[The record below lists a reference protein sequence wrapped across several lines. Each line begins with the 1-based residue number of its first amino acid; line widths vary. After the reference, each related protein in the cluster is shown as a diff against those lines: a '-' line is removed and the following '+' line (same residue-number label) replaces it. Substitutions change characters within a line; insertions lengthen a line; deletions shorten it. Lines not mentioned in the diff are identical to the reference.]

1 MKARYKEFVVEVV
14 ETNGGWSTI
23 QFADGMQRKVRN
35 GEWVEMIEE
44 KVEYTLAEA
53 LAEEAEMLKTRRCVN
68 TTYNPSHYVKAKS
81 KSGHATLHN
90 GDSIATLWA
99 DMTLEEIY
107 KAASMILKV
116 PHQQL
121 VDKYAHLNV
130 GMQRMNLGN
139 RVRAATKKMQ
149 GPYKLKFVD

>member
-35 GEWVEMIEE
+35 GEWVEMIDE
-44 KVEYTLAEA
+44 KVEYTLQEA
-53 LAEEAEMLKTRRCVN
+53 LAEEAEMGKVRRCVN
-68 TTYNPSHYVKAKS
+68 TTYDPSHYVKAKS

-90 GDSIATLWA
+90 GDPVAQKMAT
-99 DMTLEEIY
+99 MTLDEIY
-107 KAASMILKV
+107 EFAASYIPTML
-116 PHQQL
+116 PDEL
-121 VDKYAHLNV
+121 RAKYAHLNP

-139 RVRAATKKMQ
+139 RVRAAIKKTMQ
-149 GPYKLKFVD
+149 Q

>member
-1 MKARYKEFVVEVV
+1 MKARYKEFVVEIV

-35 GEWVEMIEE
+35 GEWVEMIDE

-53 LAEEAEMLKTRRCVN
+53 LAEEAEMGKIRRCVN

-90 GDSIATLWA
+90 GDRVAL
-99 DMTLEEIY
+99 DLGKMTLDEIY
-107 KAASMILKV
+107 THVAMMTGHDETALRKI
-116 PHQQL
+116 
-121 VDKYAHLNV
+121 YAHLNP

-139 RVRAATKKMQ
+139 RLRAWYKKNTKTTEFK
-149 GPYKLKFVD
+149 VA

>member
-53 LAEEAEMLKTRRCVN
+53 LAEEAEMGKIRRCVN
-68 TTYNPSHYVKAKS
+68 TTYNPEHYVKAKS

-90 GDSIATLWA
+90 GDPVAQKLATMDL
-99 DMTLEEIY
+99 DDIY
-107 KAASMILKV
+107 SYTATVLKM
-116 PHQQL
+116 PKQEL
-121 VDKYAHLNV
+121 IDKYAHLNV

-139 RVRAATKKMQ
+139 RVRAAAKKAAQ
-149 GPYKLKFVD
+149 A

>member
-35 GEWVEMIEE
+35 GEWVEMIDE

-53 LAEEAEMLKTRRCVN
+53 LAEEAEMGKIRRCVN
-68 TTYNPSHYVKAKS
+68 TTYDPSHYIKAKS

-90 GDSIATLWA
+90 GDPVAQKLA
-99 DMTLEEIY
+99 DMDLDDIY
-107 KAASMILKV
+107 SYTATVLKM
-116 PHQQL
+116 PKQEL
-121 VDKYAHLNV
+121 LDKYAHLNI

-139 RVRAATKKMQ
+139 RVRAALKKAQ
-149 GPYKLKFVD
+149 A

>member
-1 MKARYKEFVVEVV
+1 MKARYKEFVVDVV

-53 LAEEAEMLKTRRCVN
+53 LAEEAEMLKVRRCVN
-68 TTYNPSHYVKAKS
+68 TTYDPSHYVKAKS

-90 GDSIATLWA
+90 GDPVALELSTMDLETIYYHAATVLNIPVY
-99 DMTLEEIY
+99 DLQT
-107 KAASMILKV
+107 
-116 PHQQL
+116 
-121 VDKYAHLNV
+121 KYSHLNP
-130 GMQRMNLGN
+130 GMQRMCLGN
-139 RVRAATKKMQ
+139 RIRAALKKAQ
-149 GPYKLKFVD
+149 A

>member
-35 GEWVEMIEE
+35 SEWVEMIDE
-44 KVEYTLAEA
+44 KVEYTLQEA
-53 LAEEAEMLKTRRCVN
+53 LAEEQEMLKVRRCVN
-68 TTYNPSHYVKAKS
+68 TTYDPSHYVKAKS

-90 GDSIATLWA
+90 GDHTAQTLAEMDLDQIFAHVAIMTGHDEIALRK
-99 DMTLEEIY
+99 M
-107 KAASMILKV
+107 
-116 PHQQL
+116 
-121 VDKYAHLNV
+121 YAHLNP

-139 RVRAATKKMQ
+139 RVRAAAKKMQ
-149 GPYKLKFVD
+149 A

>member
-44 KVEYTLAEA
+44 KVEYTLQEA
-53 LAEEAEMLKTRRCVN
+53 LAEEAEMGKIRRCVN
-68 TTYNPSHYVKAKS
+68 TTYDPSHYVKAKS

-90 GDSIATLWA
+90 GDHVAQKLA
-99 DMTLEEIY
+99 DMDLDDIY
-107 KAASMILKV
+107 SYTATVLKMSK
-116 PHQQL
+116 QEL
-121 VDKYAHLNV
+121 KDKYSHLNP
-130 GMQRMNLGN
+130 GMQRMCLGN
-139 RVRAATKKMQ
+139 RVRAAAKKAQ
-149 GPYKLKFVD
+149 A

>member
-53 LAEEAEMLKTRRCVN
+53 LAEEQEMLKTRRCVN
-68 TTYNPSHYVKAKS
+68 TTYNPEHYVKAKS

-90 GDSIATLWA
+90 GDPVAQKLATMDL
-99 DMTLEEIY
+99 DDIY
-107 KAASMILKV
+107 SYTATVLKM
-116 PHQQL
+116 PKQEL
-121 VDKYAHLNV
+121 IDKYAHLNI

-139 RVRAATKKMQ
+139 RVRAVLKKMQ
-149 GPYKLKFVD
+149 A

>member
-35 GEWVEMIEE
+35 SEWVEMIEE

-53 LAEEAEMLKTRRCVN
+53 LAEEAEMTKTRRCVN
-68 TTYNPSHYVKAKS
+68 TTYDPSHYVKAKS

-90 GDSIATLWA
+90 GDSIAQKLATMDL
-99 DMTLEEIY
+99 DDIY
-107 KAASMILKV
+107 SYTATVLKM
-116 PHQQL
+116 PKQEL
-121 VDKYAHLNV
+121 IDKYAHLNT
-130 GMQRMNLGN
+130 GMQRMCLGN
-139 RVRAATKKMQ
+139 RIRAALKK
-149 GPYKLKFVD
+149 GNSNGKV

>member
-1 MKARYKEFVVEVV
+1 MKARYKEFVVDVV

-44 KVEYTLAEA
+44 KVEYTLQEA
-53 LAEEAEMLKTRRCVN
+53 LAEEAEMLKVRRCVN

-90 GDSIATLWA
+90 GDHVAQTLA
-99 DMTLEEIY
+99 QLTLEEVYRHVASFIATPTDEL
-107 KAASMILKV
+107 KA
-116 PHQQL
+116 
-121 VDKYAHLNV
+121 KYEHLNP

-139 RVRAATKKMQ
+139 RLRAWYKKNTQ
-149 GPYKLKFVD
+149 A

>member
-1 MKARYKEFVVEVV
+1 MKARYKEFVVTVV

-53 LAEEAEMLKTRRCVN
+53 LAEEAEMLKVRRCVN
-68 TTYNPSHYVKAKS
+68 TTYNPEHYVKAKS

-90 GDSIATLWA
+90 GDHTAQTLA
-99 DMTLEEIY
+99 EMDLDQIY
-107 KAASMILKV
+107 THVAIMIGENEQILRN
-116 PHQQL
+116 
-121 VDKYAHLNV
+121 KYGHLNA

-139 RVRAATKKMQ
+139 RLRAWTKKNAQ
-149 GPYKLKFVD
+149 PFKLNK